1 MLIRF
6 SCQYCSQPSK
16 VGKSQEIK
24 HKQHHRSI
32 SFQIRQVN
40 PEIILFDLPF
50 SSHDINTLSLL
61 SYQLLGGGGGGLKN
75 QIFAILKRLNTLES
89 FVTCCWLLCV
99 IYQHAVFVLW
109 QHITI
114 ESFTPCLLDLCKA
127 LWGVMLSYYQTM
139 QWHESHDQDSG
150 EQPGWNHFSS

>member
-32 SFQIRQVN
+32 SFQIRPVN

-50 SSHDINTLSLL
+50 SSHDINTTLISVIC
-61 SYQLLGGGGGGLKN
+61 GGK
-75 QIFAILKRLNTLES
+75 KRLKTKY
-89 FVTCCWLLCV
+89 LL
-99 IYQHAVFVLW
+99 YL
-109 QHITI
+109 
-114 ESFTPCLLDLCKA
+114 K
-127 LWGVMLSYYQTM
+127 G
-139 QWHESHDQDSG
+139 
-150 EQPGWNHFSS
+150 

>member
-40 PEIILFDLPF
+40 PEIVIFNLPF
-50 SSHDINTLSLL
+50 NSHDIYTLSLL
-61 SYQLLGGGGGGLKN
+61 SYCGGEKEKKEKKGLKN
-75 QIFAILKRLNTLES
+75 QIFAILKRLNT
-89 FVTCCWLLCV
+89 
-99 IYQHAVFVLW
+99 
-109 QHITI
+109 
-114 ESFTPCLLDLCKA
+114 
-127 LWGVMLSYYQTM
+127 
-139 QWHESHDQDSG
+139 
-150 EQPGWNHFSS
+150 